1 MRSDFKLILGSLFFL
16 SLTSPVTAHTVETDA
31 NVGATFHIEPDHNPR
46 AGETARAWFALTRQG
61 GELIPLEQCNCQL
74 RVKSQSSELK
84 DASLPKPQ
92 LKAVAAEQ
100 YQNIPGADIV
110 FPKAGIYQLEISGS
124 PKGNAQFK
132 AFKLAYEVTVL
143 PGETAAPESQPE
155 TSNVPS
161 SSQTP
166 VTSSQ
171 WQEIAVAIAL
181 VALVSAGVWVYRKQ
195 LKSKQK

>member
-1 MRSDFKLILGSLFFL
+1 MRNDLKLILSSLFFL
-16 SLTSPVTAHTVETDA
+16 SLTSPVVAHTIKTDA
-31 NVGATFHIEPDHNPR
+31 NVGANFHIEPDHNPR

-74 RVKSQSSELK
+74 KVKSQSGDE

-100 YQNIPGADIV
+100 YKNIPGADIV
-110 FPKAGIYQLEISGS
+110 FPKAGIYQLEISGT

-132 AFKLAYEVTVL
+132 PFKLSYDVTVL
-143 PGETAAPESQPE
+143 PGAAARESQPE
-155 TSNVPS
+155 TNNAPS
-161 SSQTP
+161 SSETA
-166 VTSSQ
+166 VKSSQ
-171 WQEIAVAIAL
+171 WQPIIIASAAGAL
-181 VALVSAGVWVYRKQ
+181 ASIGVWALRKQ

>member
-1 MRSDFKLILGSLFFL
+1 MRSNFKLILSSLFFL
-16 SLTSPVTAHTVETDA
+16 SLTSPVAAHTVETNA

-74 RVKSQSSELK
+74 RVKSQSGDE

-92 LKAVAAEQ
+92 LKAVTAEQ

-110 FPKAGIYQLEISGS
+110 FPKAGIYQLEISGT

-132 AFKLAYEVTVL
+132 AFKLSYDVTVL
-143 PGETAAPESQPE
+143 PGAAARESQPE
-155 TSNVPS
+155 TSKAPS
-161 SSQTP
+161 SGETA
-166 VTSSQ
+166 VKSSQ
-171 WQEIAVAIAL
+171 WQAIAIGSATG
-181 VALVSAGVWVYRKQ
+181 ALASVGVWALRKQ